1 MGTNRNEQESIHEA
15 VRERYAGAALSV
27 LEQEAGTADPCCGP
41 DAAESCCE
49 PKSAELE
56 PDTAR
61 SLYSS
66 IELDEVPT
74 AASLASLGCGNP
86 VAVAELRAG
95 ETVLDLGSGGGIDV
109 LLSARRVGA
118 DGYAYGLDMTDE
130 MLELARR
137 NAAAAGAGN
146 VEFLKGTI
154 ESVPLPDASVDV
166 VISNCVVNLAA
177 DKAAVFAEIARVLR
191 PGGRDRHHRY
201 RGRGSRDGG
210 PARGARLVRGLHR
223 RSAVDV
229 GVPCRSRVGRTRR
242 GRGSRHP
249 RSGRGDAQRD
259 HPRHQALRVVHLP
272 GPPSHRRVHTTT
284 EAPHQRRSP
293 GPAWPGAFLLR
304 ADLRDAFACVHA

>member
-118 DGYAYGLDMTDE
+118 HGYAYGLDMTDE

-191 PGGRDRHHRY
+191 PGGRIGITDIVAEDHVTAAQRAE
-201 RGRGSRDGG
+201 RGSYVGCI
-210 PARGARLVRGLHR
+210 AGALSMSEFRAGLESVGLVEVEVRATHEAAEDKH
-223 RSAVDV
+223 SAII
-229 GVPCRSRVGRTRR
+229 RATK
-242 GRGSRHP
+242 
-249 RSGRGDAQRD
+249 
-259 HPRHQALRVVHLP
+259 
-272 GPPSHRRVHTTT
+272 PS
-284 EAPHQRRSP
+284 A
-293 GPAWPGAFLLR
+293 
-304 ADLRDAFACVHA
+304 